1 MAFRRKEYEL
11 ENHANTL
18 QYLGLSSS
26 QSSPFIKGILGN
38 VFHRKSS
45 ISKVLTLNN
54 GKIVGLVTAVAQP
67 DSYFWNVTNLNL
79 KNGLEEVTPN
89 LLTSVLHGI
98 GHQRGRRTF
107 LRLRQADPLSELVKK
122 AGFFRVNSETLFKK
136 QNELLGG
143 AIAASS
149 TEVKLLRRTQQHDHD
164 VFRLFNATTPLS
176 VRLSIAMTISE
187 FLEYE
192 RLTPG
197 DKSDWILTKKHL
209 GLAHAGGNV
218 TKQGLFLDGA
228 STEACLPLLQNL
240 FTYIITRNRQ
250 HKIIYSMIP
259 EYNTSL
265 RQVLCGLGFEALGN
279 YETYVHSAT
288 VRSNIY
294 VKDNWLTE
302 SV

>member
-122 AGFFRVNSETLFKK
+122 AGFFRVN
-136 QNELLGG
+136 
-143 AIAASS
+143 A
-149 TEVKLLRRTQQHDHD
+149 
-164 VFRLFNATTPLS
+164 
-176 VRLSIAMTISE
+176 
-187 FLEYE
+187 
-192 RLTPG
+192 
-197 DKSDWILTKKHL
+197 
-209 GLAHAGGNV
+209 
-218 TKQGLFLDGA
+218 
-228 STEACLPLLQNL
+228 
-240 FTYIITRNRQ
+240 
-250 HKIIYSMIP
+250 
-259 EYNTSL
+259 
-265 RQVLCGLGFEALGN
+265 
-279 YETYVHSAT
+279 
-288 VRSNIY
+288 
-294 VKDNWLTE
+294 
-302 SV
+302 